1 MRMGNEFLDASI
13 LPGASEVAHLVDSIG
28 DVRFATSLLQIL
40 NDACGAEQCGVLGL
54 ASGRPTGIVSSS
66 LDNNRTAYQCS
77 KSYIQGQYWSRD
89 SMLDEAQ
96 RIVGNDEIKV
106 YRTEVGHMPDGDLRM
121 RYERLHVCD
130 RLRACGRAGRQF
142 VVLSTFRSDSQGSF
156 SREAIDR
163 FGQLAKL
170 LVSIA
175 RKHIALTSEHPGLSH
190 ALTSLVEITACIE
203 TADEDLPRRETEV
216 CARILYGMSTAGI
229 ALDLGISE
237 ETVITYRKRAYARI
251 GIGTSRE
258 LLLWY
263 LRVWSTM
270 HFAVIDASDLP
281 DAKMARC

>member
-1 MRMGNEFLDASI
+1 MSMGNEFVDVSI
-13 LPGASEVAHLVDSIG
+13 LRGVSDVAHLVDSIG
-28 DVRFATSLLQIL
+28 DVRFASNLLQIL

-66 LDNNRTAYQCS
+66 LDNNQTAHQCS

-106 YRTEVGHMPDGDLRM
+106 YRTKVGHMPDGDLRM
-121 RYERLHVCD
+121 RYERLHMCD

-156 SREAIDR
+156 SGEAIDR

-175 RKHIALTSEHPGLSH
+175 RKHIALTSEQLGLSH
-190 ALTSLVEITACIE
+190 ALTSLAGIAACIA
-203 TADEDLPRRETEV
+203 TADEALPRRETEV
-216 CARILYGMSTAGI
+216 CARILYGLSTAGI

-263 LRVWSTM
+263 LKVWGTM
-270 HFAVIDASDLP
+270 HFDVSDLP